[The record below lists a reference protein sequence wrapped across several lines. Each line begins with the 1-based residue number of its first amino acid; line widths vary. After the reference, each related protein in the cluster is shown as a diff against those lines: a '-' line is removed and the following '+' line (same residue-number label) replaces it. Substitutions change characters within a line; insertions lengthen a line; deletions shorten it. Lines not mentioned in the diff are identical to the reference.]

1 MDDGDIN
8 DNTYDDTTAIDDEEI
23 VDEIRSLPSTAK
35 EQPFLRSGLR
45 PRNRT
50 PNSHR
55 DSYSKEFIGSH
66 TRVKREGVHRERTRK
81 EKRNKPN

>member
-1 MDDGDIN
+1 MDDEDIN

-45 PRNRT
+45 HRNRT

-55 DSYSKEFIGSH
+55 GSYSKEFIGSH
-66 TRVKREGVHRERTRK
+66 TYVKKGRVT
-81 EKRNKPN
+81 

>member
-35 EQPFLRSGLR
+35 E
-45 PRNRT
+45 
-50 PNSHR
+50 
-55 DSYSKEFIGSH
+55 
-66 TRVKREGVHRERTRK
+66 
-81 EKRNKPN
+81 